1 MCRSLCCSLLLAWP
15 CCIPDFP
22 GCSTSSVRPCS
33 IPISQW
39 VGQRLSC
46 GPEMR
51 DAMKILFKKLIT
63 LLCSTWAWS
72 LLLIGVLATC
82 IWVLGPLLAVADKR
96 FWASPTARLVSISAL
111 FLIWGLGVVFTNWR
125 SGLQKKKTQDSPEGQ
140 ERLRKSVAVEKER
153 LELVSRFKDALRV
166 LKDSALY
173 GDLNAR
179 SRTELPWYALI
190 GPQDSGKTSL
200 LDFSGLDFPL
210 DRRGRKLT
218 HDTRSTLSCG
228 WYFTEQAILLDTS
241 GRYLDQP
248 VPEVD
253 GGAWMTLLGLLR
265 GRQRAHPLS
274 GVLVTLPVE
283 FLFDERDRRLEKVAE
298 DVRARLD
305 EVFQQLHVDV
315 PIYLVLTKADSIAG
329 FDEFFYQLSREESEQ
344 VLGVTFQRGQSGT
357 DSDILFQEFEAL
369 LQRLGSQVIT
379 RIHQERDSQRRGKML
394 EFPNLLG
401 GIAHR
406 LGVFVELAFS
416 GNRYQRASQFRGFY
430 LTRAPQLAKRNA
442 YVGGEG
448 DTEFQVGNARF
459 IHDLLRHVIFPE
471 SDLAV
476 LNKEAR
482 RTIMWRQ
489 RAVYSTAL
497 LFLSVFGVLWATGF
511 NANHDRLEKLRLLG
525 EQWVQQRSSLNAEN
539 DLLTILDSLNTLHQ
553 ASQVF
558 PDSNDVAAY
567 ERSGVYQ
574 GEPVND
580 VLLRVYHAELHDQLL
595 PRVARMFEAR
605 IMASLQDREQLLD
618 NLRAYLMLV
627 QREHRVTSALQER
640 VAADW
645 SIRYV
650 GHAQAQQQL
659 NQHFG
664 RLLAQPFAYP
674 VNEAL
679 VAQARQVLRNESFA
693 NVVYR
698 VLREKARVLPDYSLA
713 HRTGP
718 QVKQLAGTDYRIPG
732 LYTRQGYEQYFIARG
747 TGVVT
752 EIMRDNWVLGERAQY
767 SAHHLRALMVE
778 LEKLYFRDYA
788 DHWAEAIGR
797 VSLQPFE
804 GPSQA
809 AVQMAGLTAAHSPL
823 LQLLIEVRD
832 NTLFPVLADSPG
844 TMRAEADEAASNP
857 VALARVAA
865 IGETLQRA
873 VTDHLPATAKQSL
886 QRRFDPLHR
895 LLDDDNG
902 PAADLVTAL
911 NAINELQMQM
921 AALGRSGQPDL
932 AAYEMAKGRMSGQ
945 RDALSNLRNAA
956 AVLPQPL
963 GGWFNVL
970 AEDTWS
976 FVLYQS
982 HQYLNQRYKA
992 ELYSFY
998 EQSLAKRY
1006 PFHAHSSSDV
1016 ALSDFREF
1024 FGVQGVAER
1033 FFDSYLKA
1041 FVSGDPGRYR
1051 LRTIDG
1057 YSLPMSRAYLDQ
1069 MAGVYKI
1076 RRGFFGHGTTE
1087 PQVQFTLQPHTLDP
1101 GVRRAEFRLGDQSL
1115 EYRHGPIVPTL
1126 FKWPA
1131 DTEDGRA
1138 SLVMEGMVGRP
1149 LGIEKNNG
1157 PWSLFRL
1164 IDLMQTE
1171 PVKGRDVLMLK
1182 ADLGGMRA
1190 YYLLS
1195 GQRAPNPFDMT
1206 ALRDFRMPA
1215 QL

>member
-1 MCRSLCCSLLLAWP
+1 
-15 CCIPDFP
+15 
-22 GCSTSSVRPCS
+22 
-33 IPISQW
+33 
-39 VGQRLSC
+39 
-46 GPEMR
+46 MR
-51 DAMKILFKKLIT
+51 DAMKTLFKKLIA

-72 LLLIGVLATC
+72 LLLVLVLAAC
-82 IWVLGPLLAVADKR
+82 IWMFGPLLAVADNR
-96 FWASPTARLVSISAL
+96 FWDSPIARLVSISVL
-111 FLIWGLGVVFTNWR
+111 FLVWGLGIVFNNWR
-125 SGLQKKKTQDSPEGQ
+125 IGLQKKQAQDSHAGHEL
-140 ERLRKSVAVEKER
+140 LRKSVAVEKEH

-173 GDLNAR
+173 GELGAR
-179 SRTELPWYALI
+179 GRVELPWYALI
-190 GPQDSGKTSL
+190 GPQGSGKTSL

-210 DRRGRKLT
+210 DRVGRKLT
-218 HDTRSTLSCG
+218 HDTSSTSSCG

-253 GGAWMTLLGLLR
+253 GSAWMTLLGLLR
-265 GRQRAHPLS
+265 GRYRVQPLS
-274 GVLVTLPVE
+274 GVLVTLPVDI
-283 FLFDERDRRLEKVAE
+283 LFDERDKRLEKMAE

-315 PIYLVLTKADSIAG
+315 PVYLVLTKADSIAG
-329 FDEFFYQLSREESEQ
+329 FDDFFDQLSREESEQ
-344 VLGVTFQRGQSGT
+344 VLGVTFQNGQSGT
-357 DSDILFQEFEAL
+357 DSGVLIQEFETL
-369 LQRLGSQVIT
+369 LQRLGSQVIA

-430 LTRAPQLAKRNA
+430 LTRAPQLVQSSQKAD
-442 YVGGEG
+442 GEG
-448 DTEFQVGNARF
+448 STGLQVPQPGKARF

-482 RTIMWRQ
+482 GKILWRQ
-489 RAVYSTAL
+489 RAVYCSAL
-497 LFLSVFGVLWATGF
+497 LLLSVFGVLWTTGF
-511 NANHDRLEKLRLLG
+511 SANHDRLERLRILG
-525 EQWVQQRSSLNAEN
+525 EQWTQQRSSLTAED
-539 DLLTILDSLNTLHQ
+539 DLLTVLDSLNTLYQ
-553 ASQVF
+553 AAQVF
-558 PDSNDVAAY
+558 PDNSDVTLY
-567 ERSGVYQ
+567 ERNGLYQ
-574 GEPVND
+574 GEPAND
-580 VLLRVYHAELHDQLL
+580 VLLRAYHAQLQGQLL
-595 PRVARMFEAR
+595 PRVVRMFEAR
-605 IMASLQDREQLLD
+605 IMASLQDREQLLG

-627 QREHRVTSALQER
+627 QREHRIPSALKER
-640 VAADW
+640 VATDW

-650 GHAQAQQQL
+650 GHAQAQHEL

-664 RLLAQPFAYP
+664 RVLEQSFAYP
-674 VNEAL
+674 LNDAL

-698 VLREKARVLPDYSLA
+698 VLREKARVLPDYSLG
-713 HRTGP
+713 HNTGP
-718 QVKQLAGTDYRIPG
+718 QAKHLAGTDYRIPG
-732 LYTRQGYEQYFIARG
+732 FYTRQGYEQYFVTRG
-747 TGVVT
+747 TAVVT
-752 EIMRDNWVLGERAQY
+752 EIMRDNWVLGESEQY
-767 SAHHLRALMVE
+767 NAHQLRALMVE

-804 GPSQA
+804 GASQA
-809 AVQMAGLTAAHSPL
+809 AVQLAGLTAAHSPL
-823 LQLLIEVRD
+823 LQLLVEVRD
-832 NTLFPVLADSPG
+832 NTLFPVLADSLG
-844 TMRAEADEAASNP
+844 AMKAEAEKIAPGP
-857 VALARVAA
+857 VALTQVAA
-865 IGETLQRA
+865 IGDTLQQT
-873 VTDHLPATAKQSL
+873 VTDSLPTTAKQSL

-895 LLDDDNG
+895 LLDEENG
-902 PAADLVTAL
+902 PAADLITAL

-921 AALGRSGQPDL
+921 AALGRSGQPGL

-963 GGWFNVL
+963 GGWLSAL

-982 HQYLNQRYKA
+982 HHYLNQRYKA

-1016 ALSDFREF
+1016 ALNDFREF
-1024 FGVQGVAER
+1024 FGAQGIAER
-1033 FFDSYLKA
+1033 FFDSYLKP
-1041 FVSGDPGRYR
+1041 FVSGDPGGYR

-1076 RRGFFGHGTTE
+1076 RSSFFAHRTQE
-1087 PQVQFTLQPHTLDP
+1087 PQVQFTLEPHTLDP
-1101 GVRRAEFRLGDQSL
+1101 AVRRAQFRLGDQSL
-1115 EYRHGPIVPTL
+1115 EYRHGPIVPML
-1126 FKWPA
+1126 FRWPA
-1131 DTEDGRA
+1131 DTEDGRT

-1149 LGIEKNNG
+1149 LGIEKNSG

-1164 IDLMQTE
+1164 FDLMQTE
-1171 PVKGRDVLMLK
+1171 PLKGRDVLVLK
-1182 ADLGGMRA
+1182 ADIGGMRA
-1190 YYLLS
+1190 NYLLS
-1195 GQRAPNPFDMT
+1195 SQRAPNPFDMS